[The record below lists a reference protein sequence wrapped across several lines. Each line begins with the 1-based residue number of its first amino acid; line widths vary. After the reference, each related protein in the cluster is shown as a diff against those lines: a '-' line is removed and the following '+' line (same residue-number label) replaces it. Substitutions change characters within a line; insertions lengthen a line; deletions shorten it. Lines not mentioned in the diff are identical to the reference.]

1 MRRIVLDTN
10 CLVAILPSRSPY
22 HEVWTDF
29 LDGKLELCVSN
40 EILSEYVEIISVKTE
55 SAFAEAI
62 VNTLINKPNLIR
74 VVPTWRFGLIEAD
87 PDDNKFVDCAICGGA
102 ELIVSN
108 DKHFDVLK
116 AIDFPYV
123 KVMRL
128 QEFCVKK

>member
-1 MRRIVLDTN
+1 MHRRYSARPTVFGMRALSMNPPLRGFSTN
-10 CLVAILPSRSPY
+10 
-22 HEVWTDF
+22 T
-29 LDGKLELCVSN
+29 
-40 EILSEYVEIISVKTE
+40 
-55 SAFAEAI
+55 
-62 VNTLINKPNLIR
+62 
-74 VVPTWRFGLIEAD
+74 D

-128 QEFCVKK
+128 QEFCEK

>member
-1 MRRIVLDTN
+1 M
-10 CLVAILPSRSPY
+10 
-22 HEVWTDF
+22 
-29 LDGKLELCVSN
+29 
-40 EILSEYVEIISVKTE
+40 
-55 SAFAEAI
+55 AFAEAI

-128 QEFCVKK
+128 QEFCVK